1 MAQHSHGVI
10 LVLTLAE
17 TEANAFGSVLI
28 EPAHLLLGL
37 CKLSDLSIHDALAA
51 VRENAPHL
59 LPELEAEAADIR
71 QVFAEAEFDAV
82 RFRRRLRTI
91 LGGPAATP
99 EGTPLHRSPASRQV
113 FKRSEQLAAA
123 ANSALRPLHL
133 LAALLEID
141 KPPWHQALGE
151 AGLAAEK
158 LLAVVRARV
167 QGMFGPGEPARDKAP
182 PAERREQPPR
192 SKART
197 SILAEFGRDLT
208 QLARD
213 GQLEPVIGRRAEMKT
228 LAQILL
234 QKRKGNAILVGEP
247 GVGKTGIVE
256 GLAARIAGLKPP
268 PGLSG
273 KRIVEVTM
281 AALVAGTKYRGEF
294 EERMQGLVREASG
307 DPHVI
312 LFIDEIHTLLGAGG
326 SGSSDAANILK
337 PALARGQF
345 SCIGATTVADYR
357 QSIEKDRALER
368 RFQVVWVEEPSR
380 DEALE
385 ILRGTRAKLQEHHGL
400 TIDDEALTAA
410 VDLSIRYLT
419 EFRLPDKALDL
430 LDQACSQ
437 ARMASLSVH
446 SMISGHAATNRI
458 GRAEIAQVVAHRCRI
473 PVERLTDD
481 EAARLL
487 RMEDFLGQRVIG
499 QDEAV
504 AAVCGAIRTARAGL
518 KNPNRPQGVFL
529 FLGSTGTGKTE
540 LAKALAEFLF
550 DDERRLIRFDMSEY
564 MEEHSVA
571 RLIGAPPGY
580 IGHDQEGQLTGALR
594 SNPYSV
600 VLFDEIEKAHP
611 RVLDLFLQIFD
622 DGRLTDAQG
631 RRASFRDC
639 VIILTSNLGSG
650 TSIDAAEKRPFGFAA
665 QQAYE
670 IAPPVHRPEYRQGL
684 LAAVQRE
691 FRPELVNRIS
701 QIVVFQPLTADSV
714 RRIIDK
720 ILTGLRQRLT
730 ERGISLGISP
740 AVYDWLMLKGYSPAY
755 GAREM
760 ERVIEINVVQP
771 LGQALLGGRFQA
783 GSEVHVAVSA
793 GELTFC

>member
-1 MAQHSHGVI
+1 MPQHSHGII

-17 TEANAFGSVLI
+17 AEAHASGSVLI

-37 CKLSDLSIHDALAA
+37 CKLSDLPIQDVLAPA
-51 VRENAPHL
+51 RENAPQL

-71 QVFAEAEFDAV
+71 QVFVEAGFDAV
-82 RFRRRLRTI
+82 RFRRRLRAL
-91 LGGPAATP
+91 LGGAPAKP

-113 FKRSEQLAAA
+113 FQRGEQLAAA
-123 ANSALRPLHL
+123 ANSAVRPLHL

-141 KPPWHQALGE
+141 KPPWDEALGE
-151 AGLAAEK
+151 SGVAAK
-158 LLAVVRARV
+158 LLAAVRARV
-167 QGMFGPGEPARDKAP
+167 PEPL
-182 PAERREQPPR
+182 PR
-192 SKART
+192 SREGS

-208 QLARD
+208 QLARA
-213 GQLEPVIGRRAEMKT
+213 GRLEPVIGRRAEMKA
-228 LAQILL
+228 LARILL
-234 QKRKGNAILVGEP
+234 QKRKCSAILVGEP

-256 GLAARIAGLKPP
+256 GLAARIAGPKPL
-268 PGLSG
+268 PGLAG

-281 AALVAGTKYRGEF
+281 AALVAGTKYRGDF
-294 EERMQGLVREASG
+294 EERMQRLVAEASG
-307 DPHVI
+307 APDVI

-337 PALARGQF
+337 PALARGEL
-345 SCIGATTVADYR
+345 SCIGATTVAEYR
-357 QSIEKDRALER
+357 QSIEKDAALQR

-380 DEALE
+380 DEALA
-385 ILRGTRAKLQEHHGL
+385 ILRGVGARLQEHHGL

-430 LDQACSQ
+430 LDEACAQ
-437 ARMASLSVH
+437 ARMASLSVR
-446 SMISGHAATNRI
+446 SLRSGQAAVNRI
-458 GRAEIAQVVAHRCRI
+458 GRAEIARVVAERCRVPI
-473 PVERLTDD
+473 DRLTDD
-481 EAARLL
+481 EAARFL

-504 AAVCGAIRTARAGL
+504 AAVCSAIRTARAGL
-518 KNPNRPQGVFL
+518 KDPRRPQGVFL

-580 IGHDQEGQLTGALR
+580 VGHDQEGQLTGAVR
-594 SNPYSV
+594 GHPYSV
-600 VLFDEIEKAHP
+600 VLFDEIDKAHP

-631 RRASFRDC
+631 RRASFTDC
-639 VIILTSNLGSG
+639 VIILTSNLGCR
-650 TSIDAAEKRPFGFAA
+650 TATDLATKTPFGFAA
-665 QQAYE
+665 QESYE
-670 IAPPVHRPEYRQGL
+670 TTPSVDAQEYRQGL
-684 LAAVQRE
+684 LAAVQRAL
-691 FRPELVNRIS
+691 RPELVNRIS
-701 QIVVFQPLTADSV
+701 QMVVFQPLTADAI

-730 ERGISLGISP
+730 ERGLALRIAP
-740 AVYDWLMLKGYSPAY
+740 AVYDWLMVKGYSPAY

-760 ERVIEINVVQP
+760 ERAIEINLVQP

-783 GSEVHVAVSA
+783 GNEVQVAVAA
-793 GELTFC
+793 GALTFS